1 MTPVRFVQTLIAS
14 LALIALAAPAAQAAS
29 TRVEGHV
36 IAPPAA
42 QGKRT
47 AVPLLLTTKTERKLK
62 LGKGIVRVLLPP
74 RAQLSAPGPNGRG
87 SVKLTP
93 SALQAGDRVRAVAK
107 LSRKQVKRL
116 RKRSVPAFTVKKVSV
131 VARLATLST
140 DDLKRMIAEL
150 DARLTALSQRVDG
163 LAASNAAG
171 MAALR
176 SDLDAVVVRTSA
188 LEGRFD
194 ELGTSLGTLL
204 TRIELLEGVI
214 DPDLLAALRGDIDS
228 LLGRTGTL
236 EGTTGLLTTSLGT
249 LSTTVGGLGTSLTTV
264 QGQLGPLQTSITGL
278 SSRLDVA
285 DTVLA
290 DVPGLLT
297 QLDGIESNLSGLTGR
312 VDTADL
318 ALQTVEDAVEGLDTS
333 VGNLNTL
340 ANNTAGTVTQQ
351 GLNLGTLQ
359 GTVSTLGTN
368 LGTVTGNLA
377 TLQGTVTTLGST
389 VSGLSTTVGGLTTQ
403 VGSLTG
409 VVCGL
414 VIIPTPLCP

>member
-1 MTPVRFVQTLIAS
+1 MTPIRFVQASIAAV
-14 LALIALAAPAAQAAS
+14 ALTAVVAPAAQAAAV
-29 TRVEGHV
+29 RVEGHV
-36 IAPPAA
+36 IAPPGA

-47 AVPLLLTTKTERKLK
+47 AVPLLLTAKAERKLK
-62 LGKGIVRVLLPP
+62 LGKGVVRVLLPP
-74 RAQLSAPGPNGRG
+74 RAQLSAPGPNGQG

-116 RKRSVPAFTVKKVSV
+116 RKRSVPAFAVTKVSV

-140 DDLKRMIAEL
+140 DDLKRMVAEL

-176 SDLDAVVVRTSA
+176 GDLDAVVARTSA
-188 LEGRFD
+188 LETRFD
-194 ELGTSLGTLL
+194 ELGSSLGTLL
-204 TRIELLEGVI
+204 TRFELLEGLV
-214 DPDLLAALRGDIDS
+214 DPDLLAALRGDVDA

-249 LSTTVGGLGTSLTTV
+249 LSGTVGGLGTSLTTV
-264 QGQLGPLQTSITGL
+264 QGQIGPLQTSITGL
-278 SSRLDVA
+278 SGRLDTA
-285 DTVLA
+285 DGVLA
-290 DVPGLLT
+290 DIPGLLN
-297 QLDGIESNLSGLTGR
+297 QLDDIESDLSGLAGR
-312 VDTADL
+312 VDSSDL
-318 ALQTVEDAVEGLDTS
+318 ALQTVEDAVAGLDTT
-333 VGNLNTL
+333 VGNLTTL

-368 LGTVTGNLA
+368 LGTVTGNLS
-377 TLQGTVTTLGST
+377 TLQGTVTTLGGT